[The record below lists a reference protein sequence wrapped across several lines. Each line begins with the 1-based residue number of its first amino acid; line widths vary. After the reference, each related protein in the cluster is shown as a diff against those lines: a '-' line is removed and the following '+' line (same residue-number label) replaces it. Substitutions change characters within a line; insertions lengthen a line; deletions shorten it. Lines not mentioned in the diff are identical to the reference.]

1 MHPRGFFSNEIWLE
15 LMWSFLWI
23 LLIPI
28 AVTLILLTLTVL
40 GEVISRVVNEPRNN
54 DNVSTFR

>member
-15 LMWSFLWI
+15 MIWSFLWI

-40 GEVISRVVNEPRNN
+40 AEVISRMVNEPRRT
-54 DNVSTFR
+54 DNISTFR

>member
-1 MHPRGFFSNEIWLE
+1 MHPRGFFSNEVWIE
-15 LMWSFLWI
+15 MIWSFLWI

-40 GEVISRVVNEPRNN
+40 AEVISRVVEPRRR

>member
-1 MHPRGFFSNEIWLE
+1 MHPRGFFSNEVWIE
-15 LMWSFLWI
+15 MIWSFLWI

-28 AVTLILLTLTVL
+28 AATLVVLTLTVL
-40 GEVISRVVNEPRNN
+40 AEVISRRVDPRGS